1 MGLNGS
7 TNNDNN
13 NNSRINKLDIPDG
26 LKEILINHQFTIEK
40 LCELSAEDLSMALG
54 IDNSVARLI
63 LDAAKKVCD
72 EVEH

>member
-1 MGLNGS
+1 LNGS

-26 LKEILINHQFTIEK
+26 LKEILINHQFIIEK
-40 LCELSAEDLSMALG
+40 LCKLSAEDLSMALG